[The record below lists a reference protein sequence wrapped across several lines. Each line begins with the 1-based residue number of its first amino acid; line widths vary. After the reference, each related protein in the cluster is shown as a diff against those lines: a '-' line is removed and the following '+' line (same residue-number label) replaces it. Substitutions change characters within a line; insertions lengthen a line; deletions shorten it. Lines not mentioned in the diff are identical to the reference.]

1 MGMTVSDTQN
11 IPFMHIDICKSQYI
25 KLETRRGTERQIEV
39 WEDPLKHNQVVLN
52 TFCPILC
59 QENKKNVV

>member
-25 KLETRRGTERQIEV
+25 KLETHRGTERQIEV